1 MTMITTPT
9 KNTIEIDQGQA
20 YIRYEGI
27 TYNVQLNL
35 LRIQHTGSER
45 TVEVQG
51 VVVGK

>member
-27 TYNVQLNL
+27 TYNVTLNL
-35 LRIQHTGSER
+35 LRIQHTGRER